1 MCFGNIRD
9 YGLQYKRYSTVIEGY
24 YDANWISYTN
34 DSKATSGYLF
44 TLGGVAITW
53 KSSKQIVIARSMMES
68 KFIALEDE

>member
-1 MCFGNIRD
+1 M
-9 YGLQYKRYSTVIEGY
+9 LQYKRYPAVVEGY
-24 YDANWISYTN
+24 YDANWIYETN

-53 KSSKQIVIARSMMES
+53 KSSKQMVIPRSMMES